1 MNTKALHPNTLTLLS
16 AWERISAAPDEK
28 SVGPRTSQHPDIV
41 ECLFVI
47 ERSDD
52 RVWSFRNVGDRMS
65 HLLGRGLG
73 EHDYLNFWTGHDRDM
88 VTAFLSG
95 VFESRQPG
103 IVRASGETLT
113 GERID
118 IEMTLAPLHS
128 SKVRPGQQR
137 LLGLYQTLHGSE
149 VLKGRPVWRHRVTA
163 IFPPDMRNEPPH
175 LRLVTS
181 ND

>member
-16 AWERISAAPDEK
+16 AWERISAAPGDK
-28 SVGPRTSQHPDIV
+28 SLGPRTSQHPDII

-47 ERSDD
+47 ERRSEG
-52 RVWSFRNVGDRMS
+52 VWSFRNVGERMS
-65 HLLGRGLG
+65 NLLGRDLA
-73 EHDYLNFWTGHDRDM
+73 EHDYLNFWTGHDREM
-88 VTAFLSG
+88 ITAFLAG
-95 VFESRQPG
+95 VHESRQPG
-103 IVRASGETLT
+103 IVRANGETLT

-128 SKVRPGQQR
+128 SKARPGCQR
-137 LLGLYQTLHGSE
+137 LLGLYQTLHGAD

-163 IFPPDMRNEPPH
+163 IFPPDMRAEPPR